1 MTNVWQIHAGH
12 LLPSKS
18 TSGETLFCS
27 VDTKDLVTTRW
38 RFIMKAK
45 RFTCHGERCSHS
57 ELVLCPL
64 GEQLCP
70 LRGQTSGFY
79 QEPELYVRR
88 SPQEGTSHSVVRH
101 VNLTAGYSSPASCC
115 IYCCCFEMK
124 CTLFDLFRL

>member
-1 MTNVWQIHAGH
+1 
-12 LLPSKS
+12 
-18 TSGETLFCS
+18 
-27 VDTKDLVTTRW
+27 
-38 RFIMKAK
+38 MKAK

-88 SPQEGTSHSVVRH
+88 SPQEGTSHSVVQGCYG
-101 VNLTAGYSSPASCC
+101 VDTLTTQQA
-115 IYCCCFEMK
+115 
-124 CTLFDLFRL
+124 TLVPLPVVFIVVVLR